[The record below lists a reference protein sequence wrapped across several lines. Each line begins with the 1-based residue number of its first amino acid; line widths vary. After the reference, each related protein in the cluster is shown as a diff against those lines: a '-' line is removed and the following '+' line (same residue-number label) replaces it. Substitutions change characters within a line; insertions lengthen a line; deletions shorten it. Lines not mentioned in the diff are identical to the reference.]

1 MSFSKAI
8 NEIRRILTQKLTK
21 KIATS
26 NLNYV
31 LDATNKPAIKNILIS
46 RPNKRIGNLLLVTP
60 LIQDV
65 ISTFP
70 DCKIDLLVKGSVA
83 PIIFKNYENID
94 QIIQLPNKPFK
105 QLIQYIKCLKTI
117 KNKRYDLVIN
127 VDKNS
132 SSGRLSTKY
141 SNSKF
146 KFYGDFD
153 EEILLTNKEYHHIA
167 KYPIY
172 SYRNNLSRLGFDVND
187 TRGIAEQ
194 SGAKPIPPLQL
205 HLSPLEKEEGKKILH
220 QLVAND
226 KKTICLFTYATGD
239 KCLTE
244 SWWKECYEKLK
255 TTYPNYN
262 IIEVLPFENVSK
274 IAFKAPSFY
283 SKSIREIGSFIAT
296 TELFIGADSGI
307 MHLASSVQ
315 TPIVGLFSIS
325 NFNLNKYKPYSNNS
339 IGINTNE
346 KSVDEILEV
355 VHTILANN

>member
-21 KIATS
+21 KIAAS
-26 NLNYV
+26 NLNYAF
-31 LDATNKPAIKNILIS
+31 DAANKPTIKNILIS
-46 RPNKRIGNLLLVTP
+46 RPNKRLGNLLLIMP

-65 ISTFP
+65 VATFP

-105 QLIQYIKCLKTI
+105 QLIPYIKCLRTI
-117 KNKRYDLVIN
+117 KTKRYDLVIN

-132 SSGRLSTKY
+132 SSGRLTTQY

-153 EEILLTNKEYHHIA
+153 EEILLTNMEYHHIA

-172 SYRNNLSRLGFDVND
+172 SYRNNLSQLGLDSNS
-187 TRGIAEQ
+187 E
-194 SGAKPIPPLQL
+194 PISNLNL
-205 HLSPLEKEEGKKILH
+205 KLSPLEIEEGKRILQ
-220 QLVAND
+220 QLVGND
-226 KKTICLFTYATGD
+226 KKTMCIFTYATGE
-239 KCLTE
+239 KCLSE
-244 SWWKECYEKLK
+244 KWWEECYEKLK
-255 TTYPNYN
+255 AVYTNYN
-262 IIEVLPFENVSK
+262 IIEILPFENISK
-274 IAFKAPSFY
+274 IGFRAPSFY
-283 SKSIREIGSFIAT
+283 SKSIREIGSFIAN

-315 TPIVGLFSIS
+315 TPTVGLFSVS
-325 NFNLNKYKPYSNNS
+325 DFNLNKYKPYNNNS
-339 IGINTNE
+339 VGVNTNK
-346 KSVDEILEV
+346 KSVDEILEI
-355 VHTILANN
+355 VHTILPKN

>member
-1 MSFSKAI
+1 MMSFSKAI
-8 NEIRRILTQKLTK
+8 NEVRRVLTQKLTK

-26 NLNYV
+26 NLNYAF
-31 LDATNKPAIKNILIS
+31 DSTNKPVIKTILIS
-46 RPNKRIGNLLLVTP
+46 RPNKRLGNLLLITP
-60 LIQDV
+60 LVQDV
-65 ISTFP
+65 VATFP
-70 DCKIDLLVKGSVA
+70 DSKIDLLVKGSVA
-83 PIIFKNYENID
+83 PIVFKNYENID

-105 QLIQYIKCLKTI
+105 QLLPYIKCLKTI

-146 KFYGDFD
+146 KFFGDFD

-172 SYRNNLSRLGFDVND
+172 SYRNNLSQLGFGVND
-187 TRGIAEQ
+187 
-194 SGAKPIPPLQL
+194 KPIPPLHL
-205 HLSPLEKEEGKKILH
+205 NLSPLEKEEGKKMLH

-226 KKTICLFTYATGD
+226 KKTIGLFTYATGE
-239 KCLTE
+239 KCLSE
-244 SWWKECYEKLK
+244 SWWEEYYQKLK
-255 TTYPNYN
+255 ITYSNYN

-283 SKSIREIGSFIAT
+283 SKSIREIGSVISN

-315 TPIVGLFSIS
+315 IPTIGLFSVTD
-325 NFNLNKYKPYSNNS
+325 FNLNKYKPYSNGS
-339 IGINTNE
+339 VGVNTNE
-346 KSVDEILEV
+346 NSVDEILEV
-355 VHTILANN
+355 VHTILN